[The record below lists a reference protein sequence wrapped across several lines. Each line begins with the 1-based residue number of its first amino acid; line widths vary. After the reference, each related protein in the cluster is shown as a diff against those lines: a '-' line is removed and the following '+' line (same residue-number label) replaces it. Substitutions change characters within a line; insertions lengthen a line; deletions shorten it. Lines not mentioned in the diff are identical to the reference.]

1 MAIDLAGRHFLK
13 ELDFTAEEFRGLIDL
28 AAELKAAKKSGTE
41 VQRLRGRNIA
51 LIFEKTS
58 TRTRCA
64 FEVAAA
70 DQGASTTYLDPSG
83 SQMGHKESVK
93 DTARVLGRM
102 FDGIEYRGDSQAAV
116 EELAARGGVPVFNGL
131 TDDWHPTQMLADV
144 LTMTE
149 HCEKPLDRIAF
160 AYLGDARF
168 NMGNSYLVTGALLGM
183 DVRIVAPKSY
193 WPDDKVVGEA
203 RRLAGASGATVTL
216 TEDVAE
222 GVRGADFVATDV
234 WVSMGE
240 PKEVW
245 AERIEALAPYAVTM
259 DVLRATG
266 NADVKFL
273 HCLPAF
279 HDLGTA
285 VGREVAAAHGL
296 TELEVTDEVFESA
309 HSVVFDEAENRMH
322 TIKAVLVATL
332 AGPAAGAAA
341 PAEGN

>member
-1 MAIDLAGRHFLK
+1 MATVPTPLAGRHFLK
-13 ELDFTAEEFRGLIDL
+13 EVDFTAEEFRGLLEL
-28 AAELKAAKKSGTE
+28 AAELKAAKRAGAETPY
-41 VQRLRGRNIA
+41 LRGKNIA

-102 FDGIEYRGDSQAAV
+102 YDGIEYRGDSQAKI
-116 EELAARGGVPVFNGL
+116 EELAAYAGVPVLNGL

-149 HCEKPLDRIAF
+149 HSDKPLTGISF

-168 NMGNSYLVTGALLGM
+168 NMGNSYLVTAALLGM
-183 DVRIVAPKSY
+183 DVRIVAPKTY
-193 WPDDKVVGEA
+193 WPAQEVIDRA
-203 RRLAGASGATVTL
+203 RELAAASGARITL
-216 TEDVAE
+216 TEEIAE
-222 GVRGADFVATDV
+222 GVAGADFVATDV

-245 AERIEALAPYAVTM
+245 GERIAALAPYAVTM

-266 NADVKFL
+266 NPDVGFL

-285 VGREVAAAHGL
+285 VGRDVYEEHGL
-296 TELEVTDEVFESA
+296 QSLEVTDEVFESA
-309 HSVVFDEAENRMH
+309 HSLVFDEAENRMH

-332 AGPAAGAAA
+332 G
-341 PAEGN
+341 

>member
-1 MAIDLAGRHFLK
+1 MAIDLAGRHFIK
-13 ELDFTAEEFRGLIDL
+13 ELDFTAAEFRGLIEL
-28 AAELKAAKKSGTE
+28 AAELKAAKKSGGET
-41 VQRLRGRNIA
+41 QRLRGRNIA

-70 DQGASTTYLDPSG
+70 DQGASTTYLDPYG

-102 FDGIEYRGDSQAAV
+102 FDGIEYRGDSQATV
-116 EELAARGGVPVFNGL
+116 EELAAYAGVPVFNGL

-149 HCEKPLDRIAF
+149 HSAKPLEEIAF

-168 NMGNSYLVTGALLGM
+168 NMGNSYLITGALLGM
-183 DVRIVAPKSY
+183 DVRIVAPEAY
-193 WPDDKVVGEA
+193 WPAATVIGLA
-203 RRLAGASGATVTL
+203 RALAETSGARVTL

-222 GVRGADFVATDV
+222 GVRGADFVSTDV

-245 AERIEALAPYAVTM
+245 DTRIAALAPYAVTM

-266 NADVKFL
+266 NPGVKFM

-279 HDLGTA
+279 HDLGTG
-285 VGREVAAAHGL
+285 VGREIHERHGL
-296 TELEVTDEVFESA
+296 TELEVSDEVFESA

-322 TIKAVLVATL
+322 TIKAVLVATMVKD
-332 AGPAAGAAA
+332 
-341 PAEGN
+341 

>member
-1 MAIDLAGRHFLK
+1 MATVPTALAGRPFLK
-13 ELDFTAEEFRGLIDL
+13 ELDFTAEEFRGLIEL
-28 AAELKAAKKSGTE
+28 AAELKAAKRAGTE
-41 VQRLRGRNIA
+41 TRYLRGKNIA

-70 DQGASTTYLDPSG
+70 DQGAHTTYLDPSG
-83 SQMGHKESVK
+83 SQIGHKESVK

-102 FDGIEYRGDSQAAV
+102 YDGIEYRGDSQRKV
-116 EELAARGGVPVFNGL
+116 EELAAFAGVPVYNGL

-149 HCEKPLDRIAF
+149 HTGRPAEEIAF

-168 NMGNSYLVTGALLGM
+168 NMGNSYLITGALLGM
-183 DVRIVAPKSY
+183 DVRIVAPRSY
-193 WPDDKVVGEA
+193 WPAQDVVDTA
-203 RRLAGASGATVTL
+203 RKLAETSGARITL
-216 TEDVAE
+216 TEAVEE

-245 AERIEALAPYAVTM
+245 DERIAALAPYAVTM

-266 NADVKFL
+266 NPDVRFM

-279 HDLGTA
+279 HDLGTRI
-285 VGREVAAAHGL
+285 GREIYETHGL
-296 TELEVTDEVFESA
+296 DCLEVTDEVFESA
-309 HSVVFDEAENRMH
+309 HSVVFDEAENRLH

-332 AGPAAGAAA
+332 A
-341 PAEGN
+341 

>member
-1 MAIDLAGRHFLK
+1 MATVPTALAGRHFLK
-13 ELDFTAEEFRGLIDL
+13 ELDFTEEEFRGLIEL
-28 AAELKAAKKSGTE
+28 AAELKAAKKAGAET
-41 VQRLRGRNIA
+41 QYLRGKNVA

-58 TRTRCA
+58 TRTRCS

-83 SQMGHKESVK
+83 SQIGHKESVR

-102 FDGIEYRGDSQAAV
+102 FDAIEYRGDSQAAI
-116 EELAARGGVPVFNGL
+116 EELAAYAGVPVYNGL

-149 HCEKPLDRIAF
+149 HVDKDIYDDGVTF

-168 NMGNSYLVTGALLGM
+168 NMGNSYLITGALLGM
-183 DVRIVAPKSY
+183 DVRIVAPKAY
-193 WPDDKVVGEA
+193 WPGDEVVA
-203 RRLAGASGATVTL
+203 RARELAEDSGAVITL
-216 TEDVAE
+216 TEDVTE
-222 GVRGADFVATDV
+222 GVQDADFIATDV

-245 AERIEALAPYAVTM
+245 NERIAALTPYAVTM

-266 NADVKFL
+266 NPAVKFL

-279 HDLGTA
+279 HDLGTK
-285 VGREVAAAHGL
+285 VGREIYETHGL
-296 TELEVTDEVFESA
+296 DSLEVTDEVFESA
-309 HSVVFDEAENRMH
+309 HSIVFDQAENRLH
-322 TIKAVLVATL
+322 TIKAIMVATL
-332 AGPAAGAAA
+332 A
-341 PAEGN
+341 